1 MAIEAQFY
9 ASNNLMVCF
18 NSQPYKQNLQQPGQQ
33 QWLHQTRQM
42 TQTTSL
48 VDPVFSSFSNSN
60 AQMNAFHKYNHNAQ
74 PLASYPQSF
83 ATQLDEQREIDHYI
97 RSQYFNGRDSGGE
110 HGRSTTT
117 TPRHG
122 NCGCIGCFYLRCQGT
137 TNEKLRVFLQEQRK
151 QHMAEL
157 LKKMESNALHL
168 LRQKDE
174 EIVEAAKKT
183 RELKEF
189 LRRLEVEKESWR
201 KVAEE
206 NEAMVLCLHNNIERM
221 KERAVHGMTS
231 EDAESCC
238 DDNVGITASM
248 GEGTGEKRDRRGGV
262 GEIEEI
268 RKKTMDCKR
277 CISVRVK
284 PVSLFYKFVL
294 DKVLSLAMNMN
305 NEMRHVQEGFLM
317 NGLFMFM
324 SLIFETDEWSI
335 LESVSS

>member
-9 ASNNLMVCF
+9 GSNNLMVFF
-18 NSQPYKQNLQQPGQQ
+18 NSQQYKHNLQQSGQQ
-33 QWLHQTRQM
+33 QWLHQARQM
-42 TQTTSL
+42 TQNTSL

-74 PLASYPQSF
+74 PLASYPHQSF

-97 RSQYFNGRDSGGE
+97 RSQ
-110 HGRSTTT
+110 
-117 TPRHG
+117 
-122 NCGCIGCFYLRCQGT
+122 
-137 TNEKLRVFLQEQRK
+137 NEKLRVFLQEQRK

-157 LKKMESNALHL
+157 LKKMEWNALHL

-189 LRRLEVEKESWR
+189 LTRLEVEKESWR

-248 GEGTGEKRDRRGGV
+248 GEGTGEKRGRRGGV

-277 CISVRVK
+277 CNSQK
-284 PVSLFYKFVL
+284 SC
-294 DKVLSLAMNMN
+294 
-305 NEMRHVQEGFLM
+305 
-317 NGLFMFM
+317 FMFLPCRHLC
-324 SLIFETDEWSI
+324 SCKTCEPFLQVCPVCSTPKKSSIETLI
-335 LESVSS
+335 V

>member
-9 ASNNLMVCF
+9 GSNNLMVCF
-18 NSQPYKQNLQQPGQQ
+18 NSQPYKHNLQQPGQQ
-33 QWLHQTRQM
+33 QWLHQARQM
-42 TQTTSL
+42 TQTASL
-48 VDPVFSSFSNSN
+48 VDPIFSSFSNSN
-60 AQMNAFHKYNHNAQ
+60 AQINAFHKYNHNGQ
-74 PLASYPQSF
+74 PLASYPQRF

-97 RSQYFNGRDSGGE
+97 RSQ
-110 HGRSTTT
+110 
-117 TPRHG
+117 
-122 NCGCIGCFYLRCQGT
+122 
-137 TNEKLRVFLQEQRK
+137 NEKLRVFLQEQRK

-157 LKKMESNALHL
+157 LKKTELNALHL

-174 EIVEAAKKT
+174 EIVEATKKT

-248 GEGTGEKRDRRGGV
+248 GEGTGEKRERHGGV
-262 GEIEEI
+262 GEVEET

-277 CISVRVK
+277 CNSQK
-284 PVSLFYKFVL
+284 SC
-294 DKVLSLAMNMN
+294 
-305 NEMRHVQEGFLM
+305 
-317 NGLFMFM
+317 FMFLPCRHLC
-324 SLIFETDEWSI
+324 SCKTCEPFLQVCPVCSTPKKSSIETLI
-335 LESVSS
+335 V

>member
-1 MAIEAQFY
+1 MLIG
-9 ASNNLMVCF
+9 VCF
-18 NSQPYKQNLQQPGQQ
+18 
-33 QWLHQTRQM
+33 
-42 TQTTSL
+42 
-48 VDPVFSSFSNSN
+48 VFV
-60 AQMNAFHKYNHNAQ
+60 Q
-74 PLASYPQSF
+74 
-83 ATQLDEQREIDHYI
+83 
-97 RSQYFNGRDSGGE
+97 
-110 HGRSTTT
+110 
-117 TPRHG
+117 
-122 NCGCIGCFYLRCQGT
+122 
-137 TNEKLRVFLQEQRK
+137 NEKLRVFLQEQRK

-157 LKKMESNALHL
+157 LKKMEWNALHL

-189 LRRLEVEKESWR
+189 LTRLEVEKESWR

-248 GEGTGEKRDRRGGV
+248 GEGTGEKRGRRGGV

-277 CISVRVK
+277 CNSQK
-284 PVSLFYKFVL
+284 SC
-294 DKVLSLAMNMN
+294 
-305 NEMRHVQEGFLM
+305 
-317 NGLFMFM
+317 FMFLPCRHLC
-324 SLIFETDEWSI
+324 SCKTCEPFLQVCPVCSTPKKSSIETLI
-335 LESVSS
+335 V